1 MNLLAAMTLVVG
13 VLAALATW
21 LFTGPVLSGL
31 GLSLWAMFLGWASF
45 FNQGGGEEGL
55 KKSVFGALW
64 GTIVG
69 TIAFVLFNSGVFAGL
84 GDLAFTAIV
93 AITAALLVFGSVVP
107 AFSAIPA
114 GFYGYAATAAFTF
127 MGNHLGDVV
136 SMNLATMPLLNIF
149 TSMLIGALF
158 GLVSEKIIGVLVA
171 RAPA

>member
-13 VLAALATW
+13 VLAALVTW

-31 GLSLWAMFLGWASF
+31 GLSLWAVFLGWASF

-69 TIAFVLFNSGVFAGL
+69 TIAFVLYNSGLFGGL

-93 AITAALLVFGSVVP
+93 GITAALLVAGSIVP
-107 AFSAIPA
+107 VFSAIPA
-114 GFYGYAATAAFTF
+114 GFYGYAATAAFAF
-127 MGNHLGDVV
+127 LGNHVGDAL
-136 SMNLATMPLLNIF
+136 SMNFATMPFLNIF

-158 GLVSEKIIGVLVA
+158 GYVSEKLIGALA
-171 RAPA
+171 AKAPA